1 MQSPRSTGDLLKDL
15 AQDASALM
23 KSELELARAE
33 AAEKGRKAGAGAA
46 LFGGA
51 ALLGLLGAGAF
62 TAFLIVALAIVLPA
76 WAAALIVAVVLL
88 AIGGVLGAAGKR
100 QLSKAGPPVPTV
112 AIASM
117 KEDLAWLVNRAKSA
131 RTSSAHESE
140 WDAPSTPSSSAR
152 T

>member
-1 MQSPRSTGDLLKDL
+1 MQSPRSSGELLKDL

-23 KSELELARAE
+23 RSELELAKAE
-33 AAEKGRKAGAGAA
+33 VADKSRQAGVGAA
-46 LFGGA
+46 LFGAA

-88 AIGGVLGAAGKR
+88 AVAGALALGGKR
-100 QLSKAGPPVPTV
+100 QMSKAGPPVPAV
-112 AIASM
+112 AMASL